1 MQKITTYSP
10 DQKRSPFTFFILN
23 KGMNSGKP
31 MEHPCPNCFTF
42 NASTQEEKD
51 HFYWICFGL
60 WQSSSFHQ
68 HLIGSV
74 ITFIHLHV
82 LNQVICQASEK
93 AQANLGTFQK
103 IEEVLKML
111 VKHEK
116 RYHRNLLQIS
126 EAKKSNFCKLPLISI
141 LLPVNHLTLHIKT
154 QFEIISRTFRFV
166 YYTPS
171 NFIEEI

>member
-10 DQKRSPFTFFILN
+10 DQKRSAFAFFILN

-31 MEHPCPNCFTF
+31 LENPCPNCFTF

-74 ITFIHLHV
+74 IPFIRLHE
-82 LNQVICQASEK
+82 LNQVINQASEK
-93 AQANLGTFQK
+93 AQANPGTFQK
-103 IEEVLKML
+103 TVEALKIL
-111 VKHEK
+111 DRHEK
-116 RYHRNLLQIS
+116 QYHRNLLIIS
-126 EAKKSNFCKLPLISI
+126 EAKKAIFANY
-141 LLPVNHLTLHIKT
+141 
-154 QFEIISRTFRFV
+154 RAR
-166 YYTPS
+166 PS
-171 NFIEEI
+171 FYR

>member
-10 DQKRSPFTFFILN
+10 DQKRSPFAFFILN

-74 ITFIHLHV
+74 IPFIRIHELSQAI
-82 LNQVICQASEK
+82 NQASDKTQASPANFLKTVEALKILDRQEK
-93 AQANLGTFQK
+93 QF
-103 IEEVLKML
+103 
-111 VKHEK
+111 
-116 RYHRNLLQIS
+116 HRNLLLIS
-126 EAKKSNFCKLPLISI
+126 EAKKAIFANYR
-141 LLPVNHLTLHIKT
+141 
-154 QFEIISRTFRFV
+154 SR
-166 YYTPS
+166 PS
-171 NFIEEI
+171 FYR

>member
-10 DQKRSPFTFFILN
+10 DQKRTPFAFFILS

-60 WQSSSFHQ
+60 WQSRSFHQ

-74 ITFIHLHV
+74 IPFLR
-82 LNQVICQASEK
+82 LNELSQVINQASEK
-93 AQANLGTFQK
+93 AQASPANFLKTVEALK
-103 IEEVLKML
+103 ILDR
-111 VKHEK
+111 HEK
-116 RYHRNLLQIS
+116 QYHRNLLLIS
-126 EAKKSNFCKLPLISI
+126 EAKKAIFANYRSVPSF
-141 LLPVNHLTLHIKT
+141 
-154 QFEIISRTFRFV
+154 FR
-166 YYTPS
+166 
-171 NFIEEI
+171 